1 MTVVCDFVG
10 CQFNVNHFCSQKLLS
25 IHNGYCLNL
34 IDKHGNPKND
44 WTNSIDKKYK
54 EEVKLED
61 GEYRAIE
68 IIKDNSGNS
77 DKNDDKSKDDGCANQ
92 CAKEEDKGS

>member
-1 MTVVCDFVG
+1 MTVICDIRA

-61 GEYRAIE
+61 GEYRTIE
-68 IIKDNSGNS
+68 IIEDNSTDS
-77 DKNDDKSKDDGCANQ
+77 D
-92 CAKEEDKGS
+92 EDVK